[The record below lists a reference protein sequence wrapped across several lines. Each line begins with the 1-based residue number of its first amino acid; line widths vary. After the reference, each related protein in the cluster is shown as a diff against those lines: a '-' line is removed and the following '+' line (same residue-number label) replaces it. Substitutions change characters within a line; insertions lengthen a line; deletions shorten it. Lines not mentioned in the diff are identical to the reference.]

1 MRKSAIVIV
10 GMIILTSLVLSAHEP
25 TLPVVKSVHNL
36 FSDDIGVRE
45 RLFSSVFER
54 PGGLFLDVD
63 WCRGNAKIIFSYRY
77 HYEDPHE
84 IPPRRAYVVNA
95 DGTGLSPI
103 SNDDIG
109 NSDWSPDCSQIVFN
123 SDRTGY
129 LDFQVFK
136 MNADGSNLIQLTTA
150 GGTLPAWSPDGTR
163 IAFCNGG
170 IWVMSSSGGGLIQL
184 TSGDYNVPTWSP
196 DGTKIAFCARLNGP
210 LNIWVMNSDGTNLRP
225 LTTKGGDS
233 PEWSPD
239 GKWIGFVRDDKIW
252 VVSPEGTTE
261 GMLRTTAAVTN
272 FSWSPD
278 SKKIAFQGI
287 IDPKWDRDLYII
299 TLK

>member
-1 MRKSAIVIV
+1 MRKSAIMIV
-10 GMIILTSLVLSAHEP
+10 GLVILTSLVLSAHEP
-25 TLPVVKSVHNL
+25 TLPVVQSVHNL

-45 RLFSSVFER
+45 DLFSSVFER

-63 WCRGNAKIIFSYRY
+63 WCRGNSKIIFSYQF

-95 DGTGLSPI
+95 DGTGLSLI
-103 SNDDIG
+103 SNNDIG
-109 NSDWSPDCSQIVFN
+109 DSDWSPDCSQIIF
-123 SDRTGY
+123 SSGTTL
-129 LDFQVFK
+129 LDQQVFK

-233 PEWSPD
+233 PEWS
-239 GKWIGFVRDDKIW
+239 IGFVRDDKIW

-261 GMLRTTAAVTN
+261 GMLRTTAEVTN

-278 SKKIAFQGI
+278 SKKIVFQGI
-287 IDPKWDRDLYII
+287 VDPKWDCDLYVI